1 MLEYINNHILKEFIT
16 MKMNLDNCDG
26 LIDPREHAY
35 DIMKNLD
42 LFIQD
47 NNTMSKMLS
56 TIFYGYQW
64 V

>member
-1 MLEYINNHILKEFIT
+1 

-56 TIFYGYQW
+56 TIFYRYQW